1 MLAIGHQRVEV
12 SSLELLVA
20 RVAVIDEDAKPAL
33 HVDSQVSDELQSRQV
48 HLDALAL
55 GGSHAVGVD
64 VGIYFRSWRLK
75 TLDQR
80 ASLNIDVELALAG
93 DDLYRHGVEQFVG
106 KNDGIVRRPAKV
118 IGPRIYLQLPPLD
131 PIAKLLFQ
139 LRAKPIR
146 RFDQSNVHRMREIR
160 EFCGAPVQE
169 I

>member
-55 GGSHAVGVD
+55 GGSDAVGVD

-106 KNDGIVRRPAKV
+106 KDDGIVRRPAKG
-118 IGPRIYLQLPPLD
+118 IGPPGYF
-131 PIAKLLFQ
+131 LFSA
-139 LRAKPIR
+139 L
-146 RFDQSNVHRMREIR
+146 SSLS
-160 EFCGAPVQE
+160 
-169 I
+169 